1 MITTNFLPKTKRTRV
16 GLIGFGKTGRAV
28 ATVLLMDK
36 TIDLVWV
43 VRKSRVLENRSVP
56 EFLGIESDEEGS
68 IHWIEDVDYE
78 TLQENSPVDAI
89 IDFSSETGMD
99 YYGRAAA
106 EMGVTVVSAISYL
119 PENRIRTLKK
129 YGETTRVLWSPNIT
143 LGINFL
149 ILAAKTLQQIAPH
162 ADISILEEHFSSKT
176 EVSGT
181 AKKIAA
187 ALSIDE
193 KEIHTVRSGGIIG
206 VHEVLFGFPFQTVR
220 LKHESIAREAF
231 GNGAT
236 FALKELNSRDIGF
249 YNMDDLMGE
258 LFVKA
263 NSQYI
268 PAQATIPNIKR
279 SFSRINKLK
288 KYLGKSD
295 RR

>member
-1 MITTNFLPKTKRTRV
+1 MITTDFLPKTKRLRV

-28 ATVLLMDK
+28 AAVLLMDK

-68 IHWIEDVDYE
+68 IHWIEDVDFE

-89 IDFSSETGMD
+89 IDFSSEAGMD
-99 YYGRAAA
+99 YYGQVAA
-106 EMGVTVVSAISYL
+106 ELGITIISAISHL
-119 PENRIRTLKK
+119 PENRIRTLEK
-129 YGETTRVLWSPNIT
+129 YGKTTRVLWSPNIT

-149 ILAAKTLQQIAPH
+149 ILAAKTLQKIAPH
-162 ADISILEEHFSSKT
+162 ADISILEEHFRSKT

-187 ALSIDE
+187 ALTIDE
-193 KEIHTVRSGGIIG
+193 TEINTVRAGGIIG

-231 GNGAT
+231 GNGAR
-236 FALKELNSRDIGF
+236 FALRELNSRDIGF
-249 YNMDDLMGE
+249 YNMEDLMCA
-258 LFVKA
+258 LFVQA
-263 NSQYI
+263 NSQYMPSQI
-268 PAQATIPNIKR
+268 AIPNKKR
-279 SFSRINKLK
+279 SLSGIKKLK
-288 KYLGKSD
+288 KYLGKSG
-295 RR
+295 